1 MRKVLPADVRHKSG
15 WFMLW
20 HMLLGAFALLALLAM
35 GLLLYFAY
43 VFFLV
48 VYLMMTTEDGRY
60 VRAPAEAVRRRSVRV
75 RT

>member
-1 MRKVLPADVRHKSG
+1 
-15 WFMLW
+15 MLW
-20 HMLLGAFALLALLAM
+20 HMLLGAFALLAVFAL

-43 VFFLV
+43 VFFVV

-60 VRAPAEAVRRRSVRV
+60 VRATAQPVERKNVTV